1 MWRSE
6 AQRDNWD
13 GILDLEVIDILIFSK
28 AEGVGKISLRVQIV
42 DEGDENTYDFMV
54 RWSNFNERSKEA
66 ESSKENHITGF

>member
-66 ESSKENHITGF
+66 ERDLS